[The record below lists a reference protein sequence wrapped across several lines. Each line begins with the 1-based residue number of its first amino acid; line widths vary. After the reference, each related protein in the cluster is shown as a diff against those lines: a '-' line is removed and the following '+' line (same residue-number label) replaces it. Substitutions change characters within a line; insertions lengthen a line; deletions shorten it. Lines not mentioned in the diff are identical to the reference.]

1 MSQRQIKQFML
12 RLANTFFLL
21 AVLLLF
27 LAMVFGVGFLLHW
40 LVQVLPTAVSIIL
53 ILLGLFT
60 LLWQKTK
67 P

>member
-1 MSQRQIKQFML
+1 MSQRRIKQFML

-21 AVLLLF
+21 AVLLAF
-27 LAMVFGVGFLLHW
+27 LIMVFGIGFLLNW